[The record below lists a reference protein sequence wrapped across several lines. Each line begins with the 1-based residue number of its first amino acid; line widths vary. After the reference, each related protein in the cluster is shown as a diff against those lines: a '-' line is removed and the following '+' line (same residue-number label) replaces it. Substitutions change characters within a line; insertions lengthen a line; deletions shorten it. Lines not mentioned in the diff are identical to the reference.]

1 MLYHHIIIYSPL
13 RHVKIIRDPPKLS
26 SEKIWPIK
34 VTIPPVQ
41 QGGTAAGFGLSDSAT
56 DQMS

>member
-1 MLYHHIIIYSPL
+1 MAHQS
-13 RHVKIIRDPPKLS
+13 
-26 SEKIWPIK
+26 K

-41 QGGTAAGFGLSDSAT
+41 QGGTAAGFVTNHQSSIQIPNMELQCSIGNLFGLSDSAT